1 MSTVERYLQ
10 IIPLPVLM
18 IVPVGALLAFLL
30 IPGRYRM
37 LAALSLTVAWLPLSE
52 YEGLGMIKA
61 LAKTT
66 GFAVYMLLAVTAWMN
81 PGPRRRLP
89 LMAWL
94 YPAAALLGFLY
105 IWTVTDRPLAFVIRV
120 QWLTLVIAAL
130 AVSQTIVDR
139 ASLLGVVR
147 AITVGLAIAL
157 ALPLSDL
164 VLHPGEAFR
173 SHGRFSPYG
182 MNANHVG
189 LVFGLAAPLALYAA
203 IRARRIIWKGL
214 LIGVV
219 VTAIGMAVLT
229 ASRSTVWFMAGSA
242 LPLALAMTGRPM
254 MTLFGAIVLVV
265 GVNWTL
271 GKVGEVPLERLTT
284 VETRRVE
291 IAQDFLGVIAQRP
304 WFGLLGTEGES
315 FRTSE
320 TEFIAARNPH
330 NGYLHTL
337 YFGGISYALPVFT
350 LAAFTGW
357 CAFRTWKGRR
367 LIAADPL
374 LINMLVA
381 IMVMTYA
388 HGFVNPSL
396 YYPTTPIA
404 FPHVLLSVILMG
416 LAMDLNQRGEALVPQ
431 VPQDPGSLY
440 FDYGDEIPDD
450 HTADRVA

>member
-18 IVPVGALLAFLL
+18 IAPVGALLAFLL

-37 LAALSLTVAWLPLSE
+37 LAALCLTVAWLPLSE
-52 YEGLGMIKA
+52 YYGLGIIQA

-94 YPAAALLGFLY
+94 YPAAALLSFLY

-130 AVSQTIVDR
+130 AVSQTIVDK
-139 ASLLGVVR
+139 ASLLRVVR

-157 ALPLSDL
+157 AVPLSDL
-164 VLHPGEAFR
+164 VLHPGLAFGER
-173 SHGRFSPYG
+173 GRFSPYG

-189 LVFGLAAPLALYAA
+189 IVFGLAAPLALYAA

-219 VTAIGMAVLT
+219 VTAVGMAVLT
-229 ASRSTVWFMAGSA
+229 ASRSTVWFMAGA
-242 LPLALAMTGRPM
+242 TLPLALAMTGRPM

-265 GVNWTL
+265 GVNWAL
-271 GKVGEVPLERLTT
+271 GKGGEVPLERLST

-291 IAQDFLGVIAQRP
+291 IAGEFLSVIAQRP
-304 WFGLLGTEGES
+304 WFGLLGTEGEAA
-315 FRTSE
+315 FKSE
-320 TEFIAARNPH
+320 TEFFTSRNPH
-330 NGYLHTL
+330 NGYLQTL

-350 LAAFTGW
+350 LVAFTGW
-357 CAFRTWKGRR
+357 CAFRTWKQRR
-367 LIAADPL
+367 RIAADPL
-374 LINMLVA
+374 LINLLVA

-396 YYPTTPIA
+396 YYPTTPLA
-404 FPHVLLSVILMG
+404 FPHVLLSAIFMG
-416 LAMDLNQRGEALVPQ
+416 LAMDLKQRGEALAPRL
-431 VPQDPGSLY
+431 PEDAGSRYL
-440 FDYGDEIPDD
+440 DYGDEPPDD
-450 HTADRVA
+450 GTVERAA

>member
-1 MSTVERYLQ
+1 MSTVEHYLQ

-18 IVPVGALLAFLL
+18 IAPVGALLAFLF

-37 LAALSLTVAWLPLSE
+37 PAALSLTVAWIPLSE
-52 YEGLGMIKA
+52 YHGLGIIQA

-130 AVSQTIVDR
+130 AVSQTIVDE
-139 ASLLGVVR
+139 ASLVRVVQ

-157 ALPLSDL
+157 AVPLSDL
-164 VLHPGEAFR
+164 VLHPGAAFQAQ
-173 SHGRFSPYG
+173 GRFSPYG

-189 LVFGLAAPLALYAA
+189 IVFGLTAPLALYAA
-203 IRARRIIWKGL
+203 IRARQTIWKAL
-214 LIGVV
+214 LIVAVV
-219 VTAIGMAVLT
+219 AAISMALLT

-254 MTLFGAIVLVV
+254 MTLFGALVLVV
-265 GVNWTL
+265 GANWAL
-271 GKVGEVPLERLTT
+271 GKAGEVPLERLTT

-315 FRTSE
+315 FRAAE
-320 TEFIAARNPH
+320 TEFVESRNPH
-330 NGYLHTL
+330 NAYLQIL
-337 YFGGISYALPVFT
+337 Y
-350 LAAFTGW
+350 
-357 CAFRTWKGRR
+357 
-367 LIAADPL
+367 
-374 LINMLVA
+374 
-381 IMVMTYA
+381 
-388 HGFVNPSL
+388 
-396 YYPTTPIA
+396 
-404 FPHVLLSVILMG
+404 
-416 LAMDLNQRGEALVPQ
+416 
-431 VPQDPGSLY
+431 
-440 FDYGDEIPDD
+440 
-450 HTADRVA
+450 

>member
-18 IVPVGALLAFLL
+18 IAPVGALLAFLL

-52 YEGLGMIKA
+52 YEGLGIIQA

-94 YPAAALLGFLY
+94 YPAVALLGFLY
-105 IWTVTDRPLAFVIRV
+105 IWTVTDRPLAFVISV

-139 ASLLGVVR
+139 ASLLRVGG

-164 VLHPGEAFR
+164 VLHPGTAFGAR
-173 SHGRFSPYG
+173 GRFSPYG

-189 LVFGLAAPLALYAA
+189 VVFGLAAPLALYAA
-203 IRARRIIWKGL
+203 IRARPIIWKAL
-214 LIGVV
+214 LVGVAV
-219 VTAIGMAVLT
+219 AAVGMGVLT

-254 MTLFGAIVLVV
+254 MTLSGAIILAV
-265 GVNWTL
+265 GVNWAL
-271 GKVGEVPLERLTT
+271 GEAGEVPLERLST

-291 IAQDFLGVIAQRP
+291 IAEDFLGVIAQRP

-315 FRTSE
+315 FRRAE
-320 TEFIAARNPH
+320 TEFIASRNPH
-330 NGYLHTL
+330 NAYLHIL

-367 LIAADPL
+367 LVAADPL

-388 HGFVNPSL
+388 HGFVNQSM
-396 YYPTTPIA
+396 YYPTSPLA
-404 FPHVLLSVILMG
+404 FPHVLLSAIFMG
-416 LAMDLNQRGEALVPQ
+416 LAMDLKRRGEALVPQ
-431 VPQDPGSLY
+431 APDDAASLY
-440 FDYGDEIPDD
+440 LDYGDESPDD
-450 HTADRVA
+450 DSAQRAA

>member
-18 IVPVGALLAFLL
+18 IAPVGALLAFLL

-37 LAALSLTVAWLPLSE
+37 LAALSLTVTWLPLSE
-52 YEGLGMIKA
+52 YEGLGMIQA

-89 LMAWL
+89 MMAWL
-94 YPAAALLGFLY
+94 YPAVALLGFLY

-130 AVSQTIVDR
+130 SVSQTIVDK

-147 AITVGLAIAL
+147 AITVGLAVAL
-157 ALPLSDL
+157 AVPLSDL
-164 VLHPGEAFR
+164 VLHPGVAFEE
-173 SHGRFSPYG
+173 HGRFSPYG

-189 LVFGLAAPLALYAA
+189 IVFGLAAPLALYAA
-203 IRARRIIWKGL
+203 IRARRTIWKAL
-214 LIGVV
+214 LIVV
-219 VTAIGMAVLT
+219 VVAAVSMALLT
-229 ASRSTVWFMAGSA
+229 ASRSTVWFMAGAA

-265 GVNWTL
+265 GVNWAL
-271 GKVGEVPLERLTT
+271 GKAGEVPLERLTT

-315 FRTSE
+315 FRKSE
-320 TEFIAARNPH
+320 TEFIESRNPH
-330 NGYLHTL
+330 NGYLYTL

-367 LIAADPL
+367 RIAADPL

-404 FPHVLLSVILMG
+404 FTHVLLSALFMG
-416 LAMDLNQRGEALVPQ
+416 LAMDLKQRGEALVPQ
-431 VPQDPGSLY
+431 VPEDVGSRY
-440 FDYGDEIPDD
+440 PAYAIEPPDD
-450 HTADRVA
+450 DSAQRAA

>member
-18 IVPVGALLAFLL
+18 IAPVGALLAFLL

-52 YEGLGMIKA
+52 YHDLGIIQA
-61 LAKTT
+61 IAKTT
-66 GFAVYMLLAVTAWMN
+66 GFAVYMLLAVTAWMD

-94 YPAAALLGFLY
+94 YPAAAMLGFLY
-105 IWTVTDRPLAFVIRV
+105 ILTVTDRPLALVIRM

-130 AVSQTIVDR
+130 SVSQTIVDK
-139 ASLLGVVR
+139 ASLLRVVQ

-157 ALPLSDL
+157 VVPLSDL
-164 VLHPGEAFR
+164 VLHPGGAFHAR
-173 SHGRFSPYG
+173 GRFSPYG
-182 MNANHVG
+182 MNSNHVG
-189 LVFGLAAPLALYAA
+189 IVFGLAAPLALYAA
-203 IRARRIIWKGL
+203 IRTSRTIWKAL
-214 LIGVV
+214 LIVV
-219 VTAIGMAVLT
+219 VVAAVSMTLLT

-254 MTLFGAIVLVV
+254 MTLFGAFVLVV
-265 GVNWTL
+265 GVNWAL
-271 GKVGEVPLERLTT
+271 GKAGDVPLERLATL
-284 VETRRVE
+284 ETRRVE

-315 FRTSE
+315 FRVAE
-320 TEFIAARNPH
+320 TAFIAGANPH
-330 NGYLHTL
+330 NAYLHIL
-337 YFGGISYALPVFT
+337 YFGGISYALPMFT

-357 CAFRTWKGRR
+357 CTFRTWKGRR
-367 LIAADPL
+367 QIAADPL

-381 IMVMTYA
+381 MMVMTYA
-388 HGFVNPSL
+388 HGFVNESM

-404 FPHVLLSVILMG
+404 FPHVLLSAIFMG
-416 LAMDLNQRGEALVPQ
+416 LAMDLKQRGEALVPQ
-431 VPQDPGSLY
+431 APDDPASLY
-440 FDYGDEIPDD
+440 LDYGDESPDD
-450 HTADRVA
+450 DSAQRAA